1 MSKREIRE
9 IRKISKPEDVLESR
23 RTKRIRLA
31 VCVFYIIAMVCC
43 AFPFVQMKAPDGSIQ
58 FFTVFNM
65 IFDGIRLGDG
75 TAGAVVYG
83 IVLFVLPLIGFL
95 FESFDKTRAFKC
107 LTGILCPMISVALI
121 CFGPGRAFSL
131 GALFSMICY
140 FLIAFMSV
148 YLFLVIQ
155 EEKRGSTKINNES
168 KPKHDFKI
176 DK

>member
-1 MSKREIRE
+1 MSKSE
-9 IRKISKPEDVLESR
+9 IRKISKPEEVLESR

-31 VCVFYIIAMVCC
+31 VCVFYIIVMVCC
-43 AFPFVQMKAPDGSIQ
+43 AFPYVQLPAPDGSIQ

-65 IFDGIRLGDG
+65 IFDGMQLGDG
-75 TAGAVVYG
+75 SGGTIIYG
-83 IVLFVLPLIGFL
+83 IILFLLPVIGFL
-95 FESFDKTRAFKC
+95 FESFDKTRCFKC
-107 LTGILCPMISVALI
+107 LTGVLCPLVAVGLI
-121 CFGPGRAFSL
+121 CFGPRRAFSL

-140 FLIAFMSV
+140 FLITFMSV
-148 YLFLVIQ
+148 YLFLVMQ